1 MHPVV
6 DEFVQFYESLGAQS
20 TVDLTPVYADNVEF
34 IDPVH
39 RMQGLPALDHYF
51 NELMTNVASLEF
63 RITEKDVSEEQAFL
77 QWIMS
82 YQHPKL
88 AGGQAIDVAGISHI
102 RFDEKI
108 FYHRDY
114 YDLGE
119 MLYEHIPLYGWI
131 TRRLKARL
139 AG

>member
-6 DEFVQFYESLGAQS
+6 EEFTRFYESLGAGTS
-20 TVDLTPVYADNVEF
+20 VDLTPVYADNIEF

-39 RMQGLPALDHYF
+39 RMQGLPALDQYF
-51 NELMTNVASLEF
+51 NDLMTNVASLEF
-63 RITEKDVSEEQAFL
+63 RITETDVSDGQAYL

-88 AGGQAIDVAGISHI
+88 AGGQTINVAGISHI
-102 RFDEKI
+102 RFEDKI
-108 FYHRDY
+108 TYHRDY

-119 MLYEHIPLYGWI
+119 MLYEHVPLYGWI
-131 TRRLKARL
+131 TRWLKARL
-139 AG
+139 AA

>member
-1 MHPVV
+1 M
-6 DEFVQFYESLGAQS
+6 
-20 TVDLTPVYADNVEF
+20 
-34 IDPVH
+34 
-39 RMQGLPALDHYF
+39 
-51 NELMTNVASLEF
+51 
-63 RITEKDVSEEQAFL
+63 

-88 AGGQAIDVAGISHI
+88 AAGRSIDVAGISHI
-102 RFDEKI
+102 RFEEKI

-139 AG
+139 AA

>member
-1 MHPVV
+1 MPSIV
-6 DEFVQFYESLGAQS
+6 DEFTRFYESLGAE
-20 TVDLTPVYADNVEF
+20 TPVDLTPVYAENIEF

-39 RMQGLPALDHYF
+39 RMQGLPALDQYF
-51 NELMTNVASLEF
+51 NALMTNVASLEF
-63 RITEKDVSEEQAFL
+63 RITETTVSDGQAFL

-88 AGGQAIDVAGISHI
+88 AAGRNIDVAGISHI
-102 RFDEKI
+102 RFEEKI

-139 AG
+139 AA